1 MASGVGEFALILRP
15 ASVESLLG
23 FDAGRRLSRLALA
36 DSIENG
42 LPVAALDR
50 LADSVAPDDTRFKFR
65 LVPKATLER
74 RRNSASKKLT
84 SQESDRLARL
94 AKVYAFALDIYVA
107 PEKAREFLAR
117 PHAMLDGKPPI
128 DVALATGPG
137 ADLVINLLGRAA
149 YGGGA

>member
-1 MASGVGEFALILRP
+1 MATQAATIET
-15 ASVESLLG
+15 LLG
-23 FDAGRRLSRLALA
+23 VHAGRQASRLALA

-50 LADSVAPDDTRFKFR
+50 LADTVAPDDARFKFR
-65 LVPKATLER
+65 LIPKATLER
-74 RRNSASKKLT
+74 RRKSSTQRLT
-84 SQESDRLARL
+84 SEEGDRLARL
-94 AKVYAFALDIYVA
+94 AKVFSFALDIYQA
-107 PEKAREFLAR
+107 PEKAREFLSR
-117 PHAMLDGKPPI
+117 PHPMLDGKPPL